1 VKPFCTRPRP
11 EGRGS
16 SEGYFRVATRN
27 QLIEKDQ
34 TERNTRWIVFS
45 RIAVVSYFLG
55 VTIFIQFRAFSQ
67 LPKEY
72 LWISYFLISAIY
84 VFSVACLVLP
94 KTTRYFRMNIA
105 IQSVFDVIFVTGI
118 VLVTGGID
126 SVYSV
131 LYSLVIIYS
140 TLFLGRKG
148 GLFIAALSSLC
159 YVALINIDLSA
170 IFEFLYDEG
179 IVPRGEWTRSYILT
193 RAITHGA
200 SFFLIALLTSFVVEQ
215 ERKTKRLLAEK
226 VTAFDR
232 LDLLHRS
239 IIESVDTG
247 ILTVNL
253 EGQIRS
259 FNRAAEE
266 ISGYASGEVGSR
278 SIEAIFPGVSAIIS
292 PLEPDE
298 RKRQRKR
305 FEIVIRKKSGE
316 SMILGISE
324 SPLFE
329 RGVKIGS
336 ILIFQDLTSFKEMER
351 EGEKNKQLAFI
362 GQMAAGLAHELRTPL
377 QSISGSIQILR
388 RDLELEPTDERL
400 MQVILRAKDQMES
413 LVRNFLLM
421 ARSNLGRRSETD
433 VGRLIEDVIESL
445 TFGAEWNPQ
454 VELRKTLGQE
464 LLVMG
469 DPAEIRQILW
479 NLMINAMQAMPE
491 GGTLSVTACPERL
504 DGEASVVRIEIGDTG
519 CGIDAA
525 DLDKIWEPFYTTKER
540 GSGLGLAIVRR
551 IVENHGG
558 AVAVRSDAR
567 SGTQFSIRLP
577 RLAVDRFAQ
586 VEEVIPEEANLRTQ
600 RAAAGGATN

>member
-1 VKPFCTRPRP
+1 LRQ
-11 EGRGS
+11 S
-16 SEGYFRVATRN
+16 SEGYFRVVTGN
-27 QLIEKDQ
+27 QSIEKDPV
-34 TERNTRWIVFS
+34 ERDTRWIVFS

-55 VTIFIQFRAFSQ
+55 VTIFIQFRSVRQ
-67 LPKEY
+67 LPEELLWSSY
-72 LWISYFLISAIY
+72 LLISAVYI
-84 VFSVACLVLP
+84 FSVVCLVLP
-94 KTTRYFRMNIA
+94 KTSRYLRMNIA

-140 TLFLGRKG
+140 TLLMGRKG
-148 GLFIAALSSLC
+148 GLSIAALSSLC
-159 YVALINIDLSA
+159 YLVLINLDISA
-170 IFEFLYDEG
+170 IYEFLYDEG
-179 IVPRGEWTRSYILT
+179 IVPRGELT
-193 RAITHGA
+193 RNYLLTRGITHVA

-253 EGQIRS
+253 EGHIRS

-266 ISGYASGEVGSR
+266 ISGYAAGEVGNR
-278 SIEAIFPGVSAIIS
+278 SIEEIFPGVSAIIS
-292 PLEPDE
+292 PLEPE
-298 RKRQRKR
+298 EKKRQRKR
-305 FEIVIRKKSGE
+305 FEIVIRKKSGK

-351 EGEKNKQLAFI
+351 EGEKNKQFAFI

-388 RDLELEPTDERL
+388 RDLKLEPTDERL

-421 ARSNLGRRSETD
+421 ARSNQGRRSETD
-433 VGRLIEDVIESL
+433 IGRLIEDVIESL
-445 TFGAEWNPQ
+445 TYGAEWNSR

-479 NLMINAMQAMPE
+479 NLMINAMQSMPE
-491 GGTLSVTACPERL
+491 GGTLSVTACPDRI
-504 DGEASVVRIEIGDTG
+504 DGEAPAVRIEIGDTG
-519 CGIDAA
+519 CGIDTA
-525 DLDKIWEPFYTTKER
+525 DLEKIWEPFYTTKER

-558 AVAVRSDAR
+558 AVAVRSDAQ
-567 SGTQFSIRLP
+567 SGTQFSVQLP
-577 RLAVDRFAQ
+577 RLAADRSAP
-586 VEEVIPEEANLRTQ
+586 VGEVVPEEANLPVQ
-600 RAAAGGATN
+600 RAAADGAVY

>member
-1 VKPFCTRPRP
+1 MTA
-11 EGRGS
+11 S
-16 SEGYFRVATRN
+16 

-34 TERNTRWIVFS
+34 VERNTRWIVFS

-55 VTIFIQFRAFSQ
+55 VTVFIQFRALRQ
-67 LPKEY
+67 VPEEY
-72 LWISYFLISAIY
+72 LWTSYFLISAIY
-84 VFSVACLVLP
+84 IFSVLCLVLP
-94 KTTRYFRMNIA
+94 RTTRYVRVNIA

-140 TLFLGRKG
+140 TLFMGRKG
-148 GLFIAALSSLC
+148 GLSIAALSSLC
-159 YVALINIDLSA
+159 YVVLINFDISA
-170 IFEFLYDEG
+170 TFEFLYEEG
-179 IVPRGEWTRSYILT
+179 IVPRGELTRSYIIT
-193 RAITHGA
+193 RAITHVV
-200 SFFLIALLTSFVVEQ
+200 SFFLMALLTSFVVEQ

-226 VTAFDR
+226 ATAFDR

-253 EGQIRS
+253 EGHIRS

-266 ISGYASGEVGSR
+266 ISGFTFNEVGNR
-278 SIEAIFPGVSAIIS
+278 NIEEIFPGVSAIIS
-292 PLEPDE
+292 PLEPPIVSE
-298 RKRQRKR
+298 EKKRQRRR
-305 FEIVIRKKSGE
+305 FELVIRKKSGQ

-324 SPLFE
+324 SALFE

-388 RDLELEPTDERL
+388 RDLKLESTDERL

-421 ARSNLGRRSETD
+421 ARSNLGKRSDTD
-433 VGRLIEDVIESL
+433 IGRLVEDVIESL
-445 TFGAEWNPQ
+445 TYGAEWNPQ
-454 VELRKTLGQE
+454 VEVRKSLGQG
-464 LLVMG
+464 LRVMG
-469 DPAEIRQILW
+469 DPSEIRQVLW

-491 GGTLSVTACPERL
+491 GGTLSVTACPDRI
-504 DGEASVVRIEIGDTG
+504 DGEAPSVRIEIGDTG
-519 CGIDAA
+519 SGIDPAH
-525 DLDKIWEPFYTTKER
+525 LEKIWEPFYTTKER

-551 IVENHGG
+551 IVESHGG
-558 AVAVRSDAR
+558 RVAVQSDAR
-567 SGTQFSIRLP
+567 EGTRFSIGLP
-577 RLAVDRFAQ
+577 RIAVGREDAGNDDRDRPAQ
-586 VEEVIPEEANLRTQ
+586 HEAV
-600 RAAAGGATN
+600 AAAG

>member
-1 VKPFCTRPRP
+1 LRQP
-11 EGRGS
+11 
-16 SEGYFRVATRN
+16 SEGYFRVVTGN
-27 QLIEKDQ
+27 QSIEKDPV
-34 TERNTRWIVFS
+34 ERDTRWIVFS

-55 VTIFIQFRAFSQ
+55 VTIFIQFRSVRQ
-67 LPKEY
+67 LPEELLWSSY
-72 LWISYFLISAIY
+72 LLISAVYI
-84 VFSVACLVLP
+84 FSVVCLVLP
-94 KTTRYFRMNIA
+94 KTSRYLRMNIA

-140 TLFLGRKG
+140 TLLMGRKG
-148 GLFIAALSSLC
+148 GLSIAALSSLC
-159 YVALINIDLSA
+159 YLVLINLDISA
-170 IFEFLYDEG
+170 IYEFLYDEG
-179 IVPRGEWTRSYILT
+179 IVPRGELT
-193 RAITHGA
+193 RNYLLTRGITHVA

-253 EGQIRS
+253 EGHIRS

-266 ISGYASGEVGSR
+266 ISGYAAGEVGNR
-278 SIEAIFPGVSAIIS
+278 SIEEIFPGVSAIIS
-292 PLEPDE
+292 PLEPE
-298 RKRQRKR
+298 EKKRQRKR
-305 FEIVIRKKSGE
+305 FEIVIRKKSGK

-351 EGEKNKQLAFI
+351 EGEKNKQFAFI

-388 RDLELEPTDERL
+388 RDLKLEPTDERL

-421 ARSNLGRRSETD
+421 ARSNQGRRSETD
-433 VGRLIEDVIESL
+433 IGRLIEDVIESL
-445 TFGAEWNPQ
+445 TYGAEWNSR

-479 NLMINAMQAMPE
+479 NLMINAMQSMPE
-491 GGTLSVTACPERL
+491 GGTLSVTACPDRI
-504 DGEASVVRIEIGDTG
+504 DGEVPSVRIEIGDTG
-519 CGIDAA
+519 CGIDTA
-525 DLDKIWEPFYTTKER
+525 DLEKIWEPFYTTKER

-558 AVAVRSDAR
+558 AVAVRSDAQ
-567 SGTQFSIRLP
+567 SGTQFSVQLP
-577 RLAVDRFAQ
+577 RLAADRSAP
-586 VEEVIPEEANLRTQ
+586 VGEVVPEEANLPVQ
-600 RAAAGGATN
+600 RAAADGAVY

>member
-1 VKPFCTRPRP
+1 MTA
-11 EGRGS
+11 S
-16 SEGYFRVATRN
+16 

-34 TERNTRWIVFS
+34 VERNTRWIVFS

-55 VTIFIQFRAFSQ
+55 VTVFIQFRALRQ
-67 LPKEY
+67 LPEEY
-72 LWISYFLISAIY
+72 LWTSYFLISAIY
-84 VFSVACLVLP
+84 IFSILCLVLP
-94 KTTRYFRMNIA
+94 RTTRYFRMNIA

-140 TLFLGRKG
+140 TLLMGRKG
-148 GLFIAALSSLC
+148 GLSIAALSSLC
-159 YVALINIDLSA
+159 YVVLINFDISA
-170 IFEFLYDEG
+170 TFEFLYEEG
-179 IVPRGEWTRSYILT
+179 IVPRGELTRSYIIT
-193 RAITHGA
+193 RAITHVV
-200 SFFLIALLTSFVVEQ
+200 SFFLMALLTSFVVEQ

-226 VTAFDR
+226 ATAFDR

-253 EGQIRS
+253 EGHIRS

-266 ISGYASGEVGSR
+266 ISGFTFNEVGNR
-278 SIEAIFPGVSAIIS
+278 NIEEIFPGVSAIIS
-292 PLEPDE
+292 PLEPPIVSE
-298 RKRQRKR
+298 EKKRQRRR
-305 FEIVIRKKSGE
+305 FELVIRKKSGQ

-324 SPLFE
+324 SALFE

-388 RDLELEPTDERL
+388 RDLKLESTDERL

-421 ARSNLGRRSETD
+421 ARSNLGKRSDTD
-433 VGRLIEDVIESL
+433 IGRLVEDVIESL
-445 TFGAEWNPQ
+445 TYGAEWNPH
-454 VELRKTLGQE
+454 VEVRKTLGQD
-464 LLVMG
+464 LRVMG
-469 DPAEIRQILW
+469 DPSEIRQVLW

-491 GGTLSVTACPERL
+491 GGTLSVTACPDRI
-504 DGEASVVRIEIGDTG
+504 DGEAPSVRIEIGDTG
-519 CGIDAA
+519 SGIDPAH
-525 DLDKIWEPFYTTKER
+525 LEKIWEPFYTTKER

-551 IVENHGG
+551 IVESHGG
-558 AVAVRSDAR
+558 RVAVQSDAR
-567 SGTQFSIRLP
+567 EGTRFSIGLP
-577 RLAVDRFAQ
+577 RIAVGREDAGNDDRDRPAQ
-586 VEEVIPEEANLRTQ
+586 HEAV
-600 RAAAGGATN
+600 AAAG

>member
-1 VKPFCTRPRP
+1 MK
-11 EGRGS
+11 G
-16 SEGYFRVATRN
+16 N
-27 QLIEKDQ
+27 QLLENDQ
-34 TERNTRWIVFS
+34 VERNTRWIVFS

-55 VTIFIQFRAFSQ
+55 VTIFIQFRTVRQ
-67 LPKEY
+67 LPEEY
-72 LWISYFLISAIY
+72 LWISYVLISAIY
-84 VFSVACLVLP
+84 IFSVACLALP
-94 KTTRYFRMNIA
+94 KTSLHLRMTLA
-105 IQSVFDVIFVTGI
+105 VQSVFDVLFVTGI

-126 SVYSV
+126 SIYSV

-148 GLFIAALSSLC
+148 GLSIAALSSLC
-159 YVALINIDLSA
+159 YVLIVNLDFSG
-170 IFEFLYDEG
+170 IFGFLYDEG
-179 IVPRGEWTRSYILT
+179 IVPRGELTQSYILT
-193 RAITHGA
+193 RATTHVA

-226 VTAFDR
+226 ATAFDR

-253 EGQIRS
+253 EGHIRS

-266 ISGYASGEVGSR
+266 ISGYAFGEVGNR
-278 SIEAIFPGVSAIIS
+278 SIAEIFPGISAVIS
-292 PLEPDE
+292 PIEPE
-298 RKRQRKR
+298 ARKRQRKR

-329 RGVKIGS
+329 SGVKIGS
-336 ILIFQDLTSFKEMER
+336 ILIFQNLTAVKEMER

-388 RDLELEPTDERL
+388 RDLHLEPTDERL

-421 ARSNLGRRSETD
+421 ARPNLGRRSETD
-433 VGRLIEDVIESL
+433 IGRLVEDIIESL
-445 TFGAEWNPQ
+445 TVGSEWNPQ
-454 VELRKTLGQE
+454 VELRKTLGQG
-464 LLVMG
+464 LRVMG
-469 DPAEIRQILW
+469 DPAEIRQILL
-479 NLMINAMQAMPE
+479 NLMINSIQAMPE
-491 GGTLSVTACPERL
+491 GGTLSITACPDRIG
-504 DGEASVVRIEIGDTG
+504 GEMEAVRIEIEDTG
-519 CGIDAA
+519 CGIDP
-525 DLDKIWEPFYTTKER
+525 DHLEKIWEPFYTTKER

-558 AVAVRSDAR
+558 AIAVQSNDRQGAR
-567 SGTQFSIRLP
+567 FSIRLP
-577 RLAVDRFAQ
+577 RIA
-586 VEEVIPEEANLRTQ
+586 PEEETVADETNLSMQRT
-600 RAAAGGATN
+600 AAGGAAN

>member
-1 VKPFCTRPRP
+1 MT
-11 EGRGS
+11 G
-16 SEGYFRVATRN
+16 N

-34 TERNTRWIVFS
+34 VERNTRWIVFS
-45 RIAVVSYFLG
+45 RIAVVSYLLG
-55 VTIFIQFRAFSQ
+55 VTIFIQFRAVGK
-67 LPKEY
+67 LPEEL
-72 LWISYFLISAIY
+72 LWASYILISAVYI
-84 VFSVACLVLP
+84 FSVVCLVLP
-94 KTTRYFRMNIA
+94 RTARYLPMNIT
-105 IQSVFDVIFVTGI
+105 IQSVFDVFFVTGI

-140 TLFLGRKG
+140 TLFMGRKG
-148 GLFIAALSSLC
+148 GLSIAALGSLC
-159 YVALINIDLSA
+159 YVVLINLDIAA
-170 IFEFLYDEG
+170 IYEFLYDEG
-179 IVPRGEWTRSYILT
+179 IVPRGELTRSYILT
-193 RAITHGA
+193 RAITHVA

-253 EGQIRS
+253 EGNIRS

-266 ISGYASGEVGSR
+266 ISGFASGEVGNR
-278 SIEAIFPGVSAIIS
+278 SIEEIFPGVSAIIS
-292 PLEPDE
+292 PLEHEE

-316 SMILGISE
+316 AMILGISE

-362 GQMAAGLAHELRTPL
+362 GQMAAGLAHELRTPI

-433 VGRLIEDVIESL
+433 IGRLVEDVIESL

-454 VELRKTLGQE
+454 VEVRKTLGQD
-464 LLVMG
+464 LRVMG
-469 DPAEIRQILW
+469 DPAEIRQILL

-491 GGTLSVTACPERL
+491 GGTLSVTACPDRL
-504 DGEASVVRIEIGDTG
+504 DGEAAAVRIEIGDTG

-558 AVAVRSDAR
+558 AVDVRSDAR

-577 RLAVDRFAQ
+577 RVAADRFVP
-586 VEEVIPEEANLRTQ
+586 VEEAGPEGTNLPMQ
-600 RAAAGGATN
+600 RAAAGGAAN

>member
-1 VKPFCTRPRP
+1 MS
-11 EGRGS
+11 G
-16 SEGYFRVATRN
+16 N
-27 QLIEKDQ
+27 QLFEKDQ
-34 TERNTRWIVFS
+34 VERNTRWIVFS

-55 VTIFIQFRAFSQ
+55 VTIFIQFRAVRQ
-67 LPKEY
+67 LPEEF
-72 LWISYFLISAIY
+72 LWTSYILISAIY
-84 VFSVACLVLP
+84 IFSVVCLLLP
-94 KTTRYFRMNIA
+94 RTTRYFRMNIA
-105 IQSVFDVIFVTGI
+105 VQAVFDVIFVTGI

-140 TLFLGRKG
+140 TLLMGRKG
-148 GLFIAALSSLC
+148 GLSIAALSSLC
-159 YVALINIDLSA
+159 YLGLINLDVSA

-179 IVPRGEWTRSYILT
+179 IVPRGELTRSYILT
-193 RAITHGA
+193 RAVTHVA

-253 EGQIRS
+253 EGHIRS

-266 ISGYASGEVGSR
+266 ISGYASGEVGNR
-278 SIEAIFPGVSAIIS
+278 SIEEIFPGVSAIIS
-292 PLEPDE
+292 PMEPEE

-351 EGEKNKQLAFI
+351 EGEKNKQFAFI

-388 RDLELEPTDERL
+388 RDLKLEPTDERL

-421 ARSNLGRRSETD
+421 ARSNRGRRSETD
-433 VGRLIEDVIESL
+433 IGRLIEDVIESL
-445 TFGAEWNPQ
+445 TYGAEWNSR

-464 LLVMG
+464 LLVMC

-479 NLMINAMQAMPE
+479 NLMINSMQAMPD
-491 GGTLSVTACPERL
+491 GGTLSVTACPDGL
-504 DGEASVVRIEIGDTG
+504 DGEREAVKIEIGDTG
-519 CGIDAA
+519 CGIDSA
-525 DLDKIWEPFYTTKER
+525 DLEKIWEPFYTTKER

-558 AVAVRSDAR
+558 AVVVQSDAR

-577 RLAVDRFAQ
+577 RI
-586 VEEVIPEEANLRTQ
+586 EPEERIVPEESNLPMQ
-600 RAAAGGATN
+600 REAVGGAAN

>member
-1 VKPFCTRPRP
+1 MTA
-11 EGRGS
+11 S
-16 SEGYFRVATRN
+16 

-34 TERNTRWIVFS
+34 VERNTRWIVFS

-55 VTIFIQFRAFSQ
+55 VTVFIQFRALRQ
-67 LPKEY
+67 LPEEY
-72 LWISYFLISAIY
+72 LWTSYFLISAIY
-84 VFSVACLVLP
+84 IFSVLCLVLP
-94 KTTRYFRMNIA
+94 RTTRYVRVNIA

-140 TLFLGRKG
+140 TLLMGRKG
-148 GLFIAALSSLC
+148 GLSIAALSSLC
-159 YVALINIDLSA
+159 YVVLINFDISA
-170 IFEFLYDEG
+170 TFEFLYEEG
-179 IVPRGEWTRSYILT
+179 IVPRGELTRSYIIT
-193 RAITHGA
+193 RAITHVV
-200 SFFLIALLTSFVVEQ
+200 SFFLMALLTSFVVEQ

-226 VTAFDR
+226 ATAFDR

-253 EGQIRS
+253 EGHIRS

-266 ISGYASGEVGSR
+266 ISDYTFNEVGNR
-278 SIEAIFPGVSAIIS
+278 NIEEIFPGVSAIIS
-292 PLEPDE
+292 PLEPPIVSE
-298 RKRQRKR
+298 EKKRHRRR
-305 FEIVIRKKSGE
+305 FELVIRKKSGQ

-324 SPLFE
+324 SALFE

-388 RDLELEPTDERL
+388 RDLKLESTDERL

-421 ARSNLGRRSETD
+421 ARSNLGKRSDTD
-433 VGRLIEDVIESL
+433 IGRLVEDVIESL
-445 TFGAEWNPQ
+445 TYGAEWNPQ
-454 VELRKTLGQE
+454 VEVRKTLGQG
-464 LLVMG
+464 LRVMG
-469 DPAEIRQILW
+469 DPSEIRQVLW

-491 GGTLSVTACPERL
+491 GGTLSVTACPDRI
-504 DGEASVVRIEIGDTG
+504 DGEAPSVRIEIGDTG
-519 CGIDAA
+519 SGIDPAH
-525 DLDKIWEPFYTTKER
+525 LEKIWEPFYTTKER

-551 IVENHGG
+551 IVESHGG
-558 AVAVRSDAR
+558 RVAVQSDACE
-567 SGTQFSIRLP
+567 GTRFSIGLP
-577 RLAVDRFAQ
+577 RIAVGREDAGNDDRDRPAQ
-586 VEEVIPEEANLRTQ
+586 HEAV
-600 RAAAGGATN
+600 AAAG

>member
-1 VKPFCTRPRP
+1 VVT
-11 EGRGS
+11 G
-16 SEGYFRVATRN
+16 N
-27 QLIEKDQ
+27 QSIEKDPV
-34 TERNTRWIVFS
+34 ERDTRWIVFS

-55 VTIFIQFRAFSQ
+55 VTIFIQFRSVRQ
-67 LPKEY
+67 LPEELLWSSY
-72 LWISYFLISAIY
+72 LLISAVYI
-84 VFSVACLVLP
+84 FSVVCLVLP
-94 KTTRYFRMNIA
+94 KTSRYLRMNIA

-140 TLFLGRKG
+140 TLLMGRKG
-148 GLFIAALSSLC
+148 GLSIAALSSLC
-159 YVALINIDLSA
+159 YLVLINLDISA
-170 IFEFLYDEG
+170 IYEFLYDEG
-179 IVPRGEWTRSYILT
+179 IVPRGELT
-193 RAITHGA
+193 RNYLLTRGITHVA

-253 EGQIRS
+253 EGHIRS

-266 ISGYASGEVGSR
+266 ISGYAAGEVGNR
-278 SIEAIFPGVSAIIS
+278 SIEEIFPGVSAIIS
-292 PLEPDE
+292 PLEPE
-298 RKRQRKR
+298 EKKRQRKR
-305 FEIVIRKKSGE
+305 FEIVIRKKSGK

-351 EGEKNKQLAFI
+351 EGEKNKQFAFI

-388 RDLELEPTDERL
+388 RDLKLEPTDERL

-421 ARSNLGRRSETD
+421 ARSNRGRRSETD
-433 VGRLIEDVIESL
+433 IGRLIEDVIESL
-445 TFGAEWNPQ
+445 TYGAEWNSR

-479 NLMINAMQAMPE
+479 NLMINAMQSMPE
-491 GGTLSVTACPERL
+491 GGTLSVTACPDRI
-504 DGEASVVRIEIGDTG
+504 DGEAPAVRIEIGDTG
-519 CGIDAA
+519 CGIDTA
-525 DLDKIWEPFYTTKER
+525 DLEKIWEPFYTTKER

-558 AVAVRSDAR
+558 AVAVRSDAQ
-567 SGTQFSIRLP
+567 SGTQFSVQLP
-577 RLAVDRFAQ
+577 RLAADRSAP
-586 VEEVIPEEANLRTQ
+586 VGEVVPEEANLPVQ
-600 RAAAGGATN
+600 RAAADGAVY